1 MKLGVAICDTQ
12 FIIFIFETLK
22 QVNMSE
28 SKNPLM
34 LPEETIISKIY
45 LIRDKKVILD
55 RDLAQFYGVETRRL
69 KEQVRRNIERF
80 PEDFMFEFTKEELEA
95 FRQQFGKTNKEIMG
109 LRIAP
114 FAFTEHGILMLASVL
129 NTQRAIQV
137 NIQLVRIFNKMRKM
151 LTTHQE
157 LFAELEK
164 IKQQLSDHDDKFIL
178 IFEYMK
184 QFEKAKQEELE
195 FKNRPKIGFKKPKK

>member
-1 MKLGVAICDTQ
+1 
-12 FIIFIFETLK
+12 
-22 QVNMSE
+22 MSKAE
-28 SKNPLM
+28 NPIM

-45 LIRDKKVILD
+45 LIRGKKVILD
-55 RDLAQFYGVETRRL
+55 RDLAQFYAVETRRL

-95 FRQQFGKTNKEIMG
+95 FRQQFGKTSKEIMG

-129 NTQRAIQV
+129 NSQRAIQV
-137 NIQLVRIFNKMRKM
+137 NIQLVRIFNKMREI
-151 LTTHQE
+151 LTSHQE
-157 LFAELEK
+157 LFAELDK
-164 IKQQLSDHDDKFIL
+164 IKNQLSDHENKFVL

-195 FKNRPKIGFKKPKK
+195 FKNRPKIGFKKSKE